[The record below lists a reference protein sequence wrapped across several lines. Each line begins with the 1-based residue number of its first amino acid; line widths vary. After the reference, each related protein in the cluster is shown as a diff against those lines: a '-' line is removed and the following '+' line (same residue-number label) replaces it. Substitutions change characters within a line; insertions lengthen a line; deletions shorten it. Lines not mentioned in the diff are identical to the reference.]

1 MSVTQVRSTQA
12 GAEVGPR
19 KVRVYVM
26 GRAYEVPEGLT
37 IMKALEYVGYRL
49 VRGVGCRGGFCG
61 ACTTVYRLSGDYR
74 LRIGLACQTLVQD
87 GMYLVI
93 LPYTPIEKP
102 RYRIEELEPSAD
114 TVLSMFPE
122 VSRCV
127 SCNTCTKSCPQNLEV
142 MDAVQAILRGDIA
155 RAANLIFDC
164 IACGS
169 CSTRCPAEIKHA
181 PLFQLVRRLYGKYMM
196 PKAKHVEERVKEIES
211 GKYEEELNRLMS
223 LPLEELKKIYSSR
236 SIEK

>member
-1 MSVTQVRSTQA
+1 MSVVQTQVQT
-12 GAEVGPR
+12 EKGPR
-19 KVRVYVM
+19 MVRVYVM

-37 IMKALEYVGYRL
+37 IMKALEYVGFRFI
-49 VRGVGCRGGFCG
+49 RGIGCRGGFCG
-61 ACTTVYRLSGDYR
+61 ACTTVYRLSGDYK
-74 LRIGLACQTLVQD
+74 LRVGLACQTLVQD

-93 LPYTPIEKP
+93 LPYTPMEKP
-102 RYRIEELEPSAD
+102 RYRIEDLKPSAD
-114 TVLSMFPE
+114 IVLSLIPE

-155 RAANLIFDC
+155 KAANLIFDC

-169 CSTRCPAEIKHA
+169 CSMRCPAEIKHA
-181 PLFQLVRRLYGKYMM
+181 HLFQLVRRLYGKYML
-196 PKAKHVEERVKEIES
+196 PKAKHVEERIKEIES
-211 GKYEEELNRLMS
+211 GKYEEELNKLMVM
-223 LPLEELKKIYSSR
+223 PIEELKKLYSSR